1 MISTRRKRVVDNV
14 RLMGRLKRM
23 VSVPVVMAVAGV
35 ALVLY
40 LWLSARPLWLDEEMI
55 ALNFRDRSFAHLAG
69 RLWLDQSAPFGWLLL
84 QRLILLA
91 LGSSELALRAVP
103 ALFGVATVLAA
114 LFVGQRWL
122 TAAGSAVF
130 VLFCSLGQWISLYS
144 IELKSYSADTFW
156 GLWLPA
162 LAVSAAGAASPEAR
176 RKGVLM
182 WAIAAATGQWFSL
195 GALLVLPACLAVLA
209 LSWRRHRETFR
220 PLATALFVVTAS
232 FALHYLVAI
241 RHAQGNASLQ
251 QFWQF
256 ALPPPDVGITGSLRW
271 FFSQLAPFASKP
283 GGTTHAALFWT
294 SAVLGV
300 ACASARLLGVAAGL
314 VVVSG
319 FALAALRVVPLY
331 ERLSLWFLPALYLA
345 IALFADRA
353 VWFLR
358 QKPLTRAWMNLA
370 GAGLVV
376 AVVAPVSV
384 DIAVRGI
391 RDVSVER
398 PRTSNRGTD
407 DRSAVA
413 WLRQTRQPGDI
424 LITTRHAQPA
434 IWWYGG
440 VPISDA
446 GGRQFSDGGR
456 ILVAEYHTSEDICR
470 EFEKAIAGHRRI
482 LVFFSFV
489 DTPLGFDDLLLER
502 VSTFGTVIDLRHFG
516 WASRVAVIDT
526 ASSTGSNLFWED
538 AGKDTGTWL
547 KGCVALG
554 QAGTW

>member
-1 MISTRRKRVVDNV
+1 
-14 RLMGRLKRM
+14 MGRLKRI
-23 VSVPVVMAVAGV
+23 VSVPVLIAVAGV

-40 LWLSARPLWLDEEMI
+40 LWVSARPLWLDEEMI
-55 ALNFRDRSFAHLAG
+55 ALNIRDRSFANLSG
-69 RLWLDQSAPFGWLLL
+69 RLWLDQSAPFGWLLV

-91 LGSSELALRAVP
+91 AGSSELAVRAVP
-103 ALFGVATVLAA
+103 ALFGVATVLVA
-114 LFVGQRWL
+114 FFIGQRWL

-130 VLFCSLGQWISLYS
+130 VLLCSVGQWISFYS

-176 RKGVLM
+176 RRGLLI
-182 WAIAAATGQWFSL
+182 WAIAAAAGQWFSL
-195 GALLVLPACLAVLA
+195 GALLVLPACFAVLA
-209 LSWRRHRETFR
+209 LSLRRHPETFR

-241 RHAQGNASLQ
+241 RYAQSNESLQ

-256 ALPPPDVGITGSLRW
+256 ALPPPDAGISGSLRW
-271 FFSQLAPFASKP
+271 LFSQMAPFASKP
-283 GGTTHAALFWT
+283 GGTTYAALFWM

-300 ACASARLLGVAAGL
+300 AFASARLLGVAAGL
-314 VVVSG
+314 VVLSG

-358 QKPLTRAWMNLA
+358 QKPLKRSWMNLA

-384 DIAVRGI
+384 DIANRGI
-391 RDVSVER
+391 HDVRVAR
-398 PRTSNRGTD
+398 PRTSNRDTD
-407 DRSAVA
+407 DRAAVA
-413 WLRQTRQPGDI
+413 WLMQQRQPGDT

-440 VPISDA
+440 VPISEA

-456 ILVAEYHTSEDICR
+456 ILVAEYHTSEDRCR

-482 LVFFSFV
+482 LVYFGFV

-502 VSTFGTVIDLRHFG
+502 LSKFGTVIDLRHFG
-516 WASRVAVIDT
+516 GWSRAAVIDT
-526 ASSTGSNLFWED
+526 APSAGSNLFWED

-547 KGCVALG
+547 KGCSALG
-554 QAGTW
+554 QAGAW